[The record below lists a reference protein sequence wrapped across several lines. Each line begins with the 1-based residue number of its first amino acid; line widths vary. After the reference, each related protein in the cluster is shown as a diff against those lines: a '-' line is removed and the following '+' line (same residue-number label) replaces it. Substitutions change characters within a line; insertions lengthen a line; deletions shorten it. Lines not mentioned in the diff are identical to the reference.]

1 MSEPCKMFSVVLPF
15 TVYEKL
21 KAVAQE
27 SETSIGE
34 LLRKGAGLVLRSKE
48 HRCAGESKNVGN

>member
-1 MSEPCKMFSVVLPF
+1 MFSVVLPF

-21 KAVAQE
+21 KAVARE